1 VGWRGSLSSMKLK
14 LNWGTCKMKE
24 IIKWEDETAI
34 AYQPADIAELEP
46 VFATARAIW
55 DRTWKSQGA
64 TDEGSCCGGKGIQVV
79 YLGKRKRQWEYL
91 TVIPSPPVQGN
102 LSAARSVQPA
112 LDFLNSHDITAKY
125 YDGWMN

>member
-1 VGWRGSLSSMKLK
+1 MRLK

-24 IIKWEDETAI
+24 IIKWEDETAQ
-34 AYQPADIAELEP
+34 AYQPADITELEP

-55 DRTWKSQGA
+55 DRTWKAQGA

-91 TVIPSPPVQGN
+91 TVIASPPVQGN

-112 LDFLNSHDITAKY
+112 LDYLNSHDITARY